1 MSTNSSQESLPIEK
15 MAEPAGAPATETLKQ
30 PETRKQ
36 PWRNL
41 PAFES
46 FKDKV
51 HVNKVRD
58 MRLFG
63 NHVNAH
69 S

>member
-1 MSTNSSQESLPIEK
+1 MEDQATNKSVTAEATGEADDRKRPWRSLPE
-15 MAEPAGAPATETLKQ
+15 
-30 PETRKQ
+30 
-36 PWRNL
+36 
-41 PAFES
+41 
-46 FKDKV
+46 FKSVQDKV
-51 HVNKVRD
+51 YVNKVRD